1 MLGTS
6 GGPRPDRRAAPR
18 YDIAVPIDVEPAR
31 KGVTRNVSS
40 TGVLFE
46 LFRGPE
52 GVGVGVPVTFRLELR
67 SFPGPL
73 CCKGRVVRLEPANGA
88 CVVAT
93 TIETC
98 WFR

>member
-6 GGPRPDRRAAPR
+6 AVPRPDRRAAPR

-31 KGVTRNVSS
+31 KGITRNVSS

-46 LFRGPE
+46 LLDSPAGMGA
-52 GVGVGVPVTFRLELR
+52 GVCVRFRLGLR
-67 SFPGPL
+67 SVSGPL
-73 CCKGRVVRLEPANGA
+73 CCEGQVVRVEPVNGT